1 MPAAKGMMLR
11 FMALA
16 ALPCPVDMGFCD
28 ADDVVV
34 VLAGADDGVGCIY
47 MYMCICIHICAYI
60 YICVCIYIYM

>member
-34 VLAGADDGVGCIY
+34 VLAGADDGV
-47 MYMCICIHICAYI
+47 
-60 YICVCIYIYM
+60 